1 MDERVGIEGGSTP
14 ERLAQ
19 LERRMERLERIEI
32 AKATA
37 ARYARACDTR
47 DANTLADVFTS
58 DVVLRT
64 AGGEQHGIERVTA
77 AYASAFSA
85 TGRRRHFIV
94 NHIADVDERGDV
106 HLDSYFHFVS
116 QDGASVLG
124 WGAYHDVV
132 VVADGAGRIREKTI
146 LLDVQTTLDAGWAT
160 AEAAKDLIDRP

>member
-1 MDERVGIEGGSTP
+1 MDESSGFEGDPTP
-14 ERLAQ
+14 ERFAQ
-19 LERRMERLERIEI
+19 LERRVERLERIEL

-47 DANTLADVFTS
+47 DADTLADVFTP

-64 AGGEQHGIERVTA
+64 ARGEQHGIEHVTA
-77 AYASAFSA
+77 AYASAFAA

-94 NHIADVDERGDV
+94 NHIAEVDARGEV

-132 VVADGAGRIREKTI
+132 VVAGGAGRIREKTI

-160 AEAAKDLIDRP
+160 ADVAKDLTDRP